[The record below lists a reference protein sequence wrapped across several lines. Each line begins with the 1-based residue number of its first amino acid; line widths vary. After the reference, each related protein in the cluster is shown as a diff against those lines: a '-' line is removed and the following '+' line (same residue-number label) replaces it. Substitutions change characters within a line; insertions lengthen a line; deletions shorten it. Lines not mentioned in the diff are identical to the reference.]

1 MTGNYARLIKD
12 NLQHLY
18 AEDLAERAEAIAAKH
33 QDSELNFAAFG
44 RTCRIN
50 PHGIYLD
57 DRKLTDPIGI
67 IISLYALHA
76 KPVDEQVAPLKAF
89 KEFPDSMP
97 YAAAFTTHAEH
108 ILVPHVTE
116 IEHQRGRILELM
128 EGRDATDLAGGD
140 FVFII
145 HPLPKIS
152 LCYIF
157 YRADEDFP
165 AAATC
170 LFSNNA
176 DQFLPIDGLADLAEY
191 TSKTMIEVLD

>member
-1 MTGNYARLIKD
+1 MTDNYARLIHD

-18 AEDLAERAEAIAAKH
+18 AADLAGRSVAMAASERDK
-33 QDSELNFAAFG
+33 ELHFTAFG
-44 RTCRIN
+44 RKCRID

-57 DRKLTDPIGI
+57 EQELTDPIGI

-76 KPVDEQVAPLKAF
+76 KPVDERVAPLKAF

-108 ILVPHVTE
+108 ILVPHVSR
-116 IEHQRGRILELM
+116 IEHQRSRIIEWM
-128 EGRDATDLAGGD
+128 QGRDAADLAGGD
-140 FVFII
+140 FAFIV

-152 LCYIF
+152 LCFIF

-170 LFSNNA
+170 LFANNA
-176 DQFLPIDGLADLAEY
+176 DRFLPIDGLADLAEY
-191 TSKTMIEVLD
+191 TSKTMIEILD